1 MPWLE
6 LCVTVGSDQ
15 QAAIEAAL
23 TDLGAL
29 SITLEDAE
37 DAPILEPAPGE
48 TPLWPTIAL
57 SALFKPERGRTALID
72 AMVERVPE
80 LARSRLVCNE
90 IADRDWTR
98 EWMDR
103 FQPMRFGRRLWIYP
117 STIEP
122 PTDND
127 AVVVRLDPGLAFG
140 TGTHATTALCLE
152 WLDAIE
158 PAGRS
163 VIDYGCGSG
172 VLAIAALKLGAAHAL
187 GVDNDPQALIA
198 SRANA
203 ELNNV
208 DRRLAL
214 AAPDN
219 VGSARCDV
227 LVANI
232 LAGPLCQLAS
242 RFASLLKP
250 GGLIAL
256 SGILHGQE
264 DEVIESCSE
273 WFDDVHIV
281 AHEGWLRVEAVRCG
295 STKRNADPLL

>member
-6 LCVTVGSDQ
+6 LRVTVRSDQ
-15 QAAIEAAL
+15 QAAIEAVL

-57 SALFKPERGRTALID
+57 SALFEPECDRSGLID
-72 AMVERVPE
+72 AVVERIPD
-80 LARSRLVCNE
+80 LARARFACVE
-90 IADRDWTR
+90 IADRNWTR

-103 FQPMRFGRRLWIYP
+103 YQPMQFGRRLWIYP

-122 PTDND
+122 PGDND
-127 AVVVRLDPGLAFG
+127 AIVVRLDPGLAFG

-172 VLAIAALKLGAAHAL
+172 ILAIAALKLGAARAL
-187 GVDNDPQALIA
+187 GIDNDPQALIA

-203 ELNNV
+203 GLNHV
-208 DRRLAL
+208 DDRLTL

-219 VGSARCDV
+219 LGSARCDV

-232 LAGPLCQLAS
+232 LAAPLCQLAS
-242 RFASLLKP
+242 RFAGLLEP
-250 GGLIAL
+250 GGQIAL
-256 SGILHGQE
+256 SGILRGQQ
-264 DEVIESCSE
+264 DELIERCSE
-273 WFDDVHIV
+273 WFDDVRTV
-281 AHEGWLRVEAVRCG
+281 AR
-295 STKRNADPLL
+295 